1 MSEFNNENNHLYI
14 KAQEICQKIE
24 QIEKNSDFKSRIS
37 ILERNKKEIKK
48 KFFINL
54 NRYNDIYSSSL
65 IYKNAA
71 IKKLTDEKNRNK

>member
-1 MSEFNNENNHLYI
+1 MSKFNSKDNQLYI

-54 NRYNDIYSSSL
+54 NHFFH
-65 IYKNAA
+65 
-71 IKKLTDEKNRNK
+71 